1 MTDQIAVAIF
11 VVLAFGTTIVAGL
24 IGTSNKLSRIE
35 KMLVQLIVFL
45 ATVGTLTARIIY
57 LDKEIVS
64 LREQI
69 QFFDKVF
76 ALEGGDPTQIIQNSD
91 GKVCSNIVAENANVS
106 CGASK

>member
-1 MTDQIAVAIF
+1 M
-11 VVLAFGTTIVAGL
+11 AGH
-24 IGTSNKLSRIE
+24 IGISNKLSRIE

-69 QFFDKVF
+69 RRQDIQIQFFDKVF

-106 CGASK
+106 CGVSK